1 MAGIS
6 DLRQTKPA
14 FRHGGYTP
22 EIETRRVK
30 WVKAERKQNKERF
43 KDTKGSKVEVLDP
56 TYSDIN
62 NTK

>member
-6 DLRQTKPA
+6 DLCQSNSA
-14 FRHGGYTP
+14 FRHGRYTP
-22 EIETRRVK
+22 EIETRRVN
-30 WVKAERKQNKERF
+30 WVKAERERNKERF
-43 KDTKGSKVEVLDP
+43 KDAKSSKVGVLDP